1 VIRAVDDCRIEWLG
15 QPAVSLRAPDGAAAI
30 VLLHGAQVVSW
41 QPAGGGERL
50 FLSACSRFG
59 AGEAVRGGVPV
70 IFPQFSERGAL
81 PRHGLVR
88 TRAWTPKRAEA
99 GADDAL
105 AVLQITDDEATRA
118 LWPHAFALELTVCV
132 RGDRLDVEL
141 EVTNTGDEAFDFMAA
156 LHTYLRVAE
165 VEAARLT
172 GLHGCNYEGLD
183 HEDDARRR
191 GRCRAHRRGGRPH
204 LLRCRH
210 AARPQRGAAAPAHR
224 GGELRRRRG
233 VESLAGEGRGDGR
246 LGAGRFPAF
255 SVRRGSADRQAA
267 AARRRR
273 AMVGPADTDRRLTE
287 TAG

>member
-172 GLHGCNYEGLD
+172 GLHGCNYED
-183 HEDDARRR
+183 STTRTMRVDAADAVRIGGEVDRIYYGVDTPLVLSEARQRLRIEAANFADVVVWNPWQEKAAAMADLALGDFRRFL
-191 GRCRAHRRGGRPH
+191 CVEAALIGRP
-204 LLRCRH
+204 LQL
-210 AARPQRGAAAPAHR
+210 A
-224 GGELRRRRG
+224 
-233 VESLAGEGRGDGR
+233 AGEQWWGRQT
-246 LGAGRFPAF
+246 LIAG
-255 SVRRGSADRQAA
+255 
-267 AARRRR
+267 
-273 AMVGPADTDRRLTE
+273 
-287 TAG
+287 